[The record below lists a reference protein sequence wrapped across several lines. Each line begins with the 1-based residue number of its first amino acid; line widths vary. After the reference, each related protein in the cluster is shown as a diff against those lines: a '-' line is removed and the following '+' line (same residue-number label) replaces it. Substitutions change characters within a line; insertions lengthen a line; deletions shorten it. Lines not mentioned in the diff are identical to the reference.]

1 MGVFPEKEIDFGFVE
16 NENKNA
22 NTVKITAVNCKG
34 TRQRNISRYYFIP
47 VMSYSRTYRRSNG
60 VDMNQTN
67 IKAESWRGT
76 ETGEGSH
83 EETSKDMQKHR
94 SKRGKITIESI
105 ILYPDCK
112 QISSLHLPVH
122 KSHWKN

>member
-1 MGVFPEKEIDFGFVE
+1 
-16 NENKNA
+16 
-22 NTVKITAVNCKG
+22 
-34 TRQRNISRYYFIP
+34 
-47 VMSYSRTYRRSNG
+47 MSYSRTYRRSNG
-60 VDMNQTN
+60 VDMNQTKIN
-67 IKAESWRGT
+67 ARQRAGGI
-76 ETGEGSH
+76 ETGERSH

>member
-1 MGVFPEKEIDFGFVE
+1 MGVFPEKETDFGFVE

-47 VMSYSRTYRRSNG
+47 VMSYSRTYRSSNG

-67 IKAESWRGT
+67 INARKRA
-76 ETGEGSH
+76 GE
-83 EETSKDMQKHR
+83 EPRPVNEAMKKHR
-94 SKRGKITIESI
+94 KTCRNIGAREAR
-105 ILYPDCK
+105 L
-112 QISSLHLPVH
+112 Q
-122 KSHWKN
+122 

>member
-1 MGVFPEKEIDFGFVE
+1 MGVFPEKETDFGFVE

-34 TRQRNISRYYFIP
+34 TVQRNINRYYFIRIP
-47 VMSYSRTYRRSNG
+47 VMSYSITCRRSNG

-67 IKAESWRGT
+67 INARQRAGGI
-76 ETGEGSH
+76 ETGERSH

-105 ILYPDCK
+105 VAKLGFRDRC
-112 QISSLHLPVH
+112 
-122 KSHWKN
+122 